1 METAINLTAII
12 ISVISILLSLTAIIM
27 VVAQKWSSHKIEF
40 RPLEVNDPF
49 KEDETFKKFEEPE
62 DITIEQ
68 ALKLSQE
75 GLERK
80 KKKKQDEDPLDSILE
95 SNNF

>member
-1 METAINLTAII
+1 
-12 ISVISILLSLTAIIM
+12 M
-27 VVAQKWSSHKIEF
+27 VVAQRWSSHKIEF

-75 GLERK
+75 EIGEFIYFFGAK
-80 KKKKQDEDPLDSILE
+80 KTWLWKLKLYRQKFTNRLSRLIGG
-95 SNNF
+95 

>member
-1 METAINLTAII
+1 
-12 ISVISILLSLTAIIM
+12 M
-27 VVAQKWSSHKIEF
+27 VVAQKISTHKIEF

-68 ALKLSQE
+68 ALKLSKE

-80 KKKKQDEDPLDSILE
+80 KKKKPDEDPLDSILE